1 MLVVEDVG
9 NQISLGPARL
19 GVWFSA
25 ALQLVGHPPLELD
38 ETCSCL
44 PHPCLSIPCAFSA
57 QPRLEALV
65 VVMVEEVDEEQEEET

>member
-1 MLVVEDVG
+1 MLVVQNVG

-19 GVWFSA
+19 GAWFSA

-44 PHPCLSIPCAFSA
+44 PPSCLSVPCTFFVRQRWES
-57 QPRLEALV
+57 LV
-65 VVMVEEVDEEQEEET
+65 VVMAEEVDEEQEEET